1 MLLEEKLLGPAIVIA
16 SPGPC
21 REFIRLLLA
30 LSPGRFG
37 AVAEETEIEGEEIE
51 EAISSPDLSKQ
62 IA

>member
-1 MLLEEKLLGPAIVIA
+1 MLLEEQLLGPATVIA
-16 SPGPC
+16 LLGPR
-21 REFIRLLLA
+21 REFIRLSLA
-30 LSPGRFG
+30 SSLGRFG